1 MRTKPD
7 GMNREKLH
15 ELLDMVIDIAEGTD
29 LRCDFKFVAD
39 QGLSSIT
46 LDVFRLGQGMDTYKN
61 YLYQMYEQDTSL
73 YSMGNLLN
81 EAYQEA
87 QNNELIRD

>member
-15 ELLDMVIDIAEGTD
+15 ELLDAVIDIAEGTD
-29 LRCDFKFVAD
+29 LRCNFKFVAD
-39 QGLSSIT
+39 QGLSNVSID
-46 LDVFRLGQGMDTYKN
+46 LFHLGQGLNTYKN

-73 YSMGNLLN
+73 YSMGNLLD

-87 QNNELIRD
+87 QENEL